1 MATVEIPCAIPA
13 TAFFLRIRKEL
24 RDGEFHDEVYAVL
37 QGVMTTDA
45 ICINVLVASTR
56 MMDHN

>member
-13 TAFFLRIRKEL
+13 TAFFHFIRKVL
-24 RDGEFHDEVYAVL
+24 RDGEFHDEVYTVL

-45 ICINVLVASTR
+45 ICINVLVARTR
-56 MMDHN
+56 MMDHD